1 MPNPLGTKAGDD
13 VLARLDELSAK
24 LETERRIREVTD
36 HIHTATLDEIILSV
50 REDVQRL
57 VGCELVSI
65 FAKDPAKDELVTKS
79 MDGEEVK
86 EIRVPVA
93 SNSIVGY
100 VALKKRI
107 VRISDAYDP
116 KSVAAVDPILK
127 FDATWDKKTG
137 FKTKQILAVP
147 ILKDARL
154 FGVIEC
160 MNAPHNMAFR
170 EDHMVIVEDLA
181 KTLGTAFANQ
191 QKVAVRTS
199 PYDTLIRAGRLSQEQ
214 VDQAVQAGQKNGM
227 SAEYNIIQNCKISKD
242 DLGKS
247 LSDFYRVPFLSY
259 ATGYFA
265 PMDLLEKFTLD
276 LLKHHSFVPVSK
288 AGNRA
293 TVLMANPKN
302 LSLRDDIAK
311 RLGLE
316 IIVNVAI
323 REDIN
328 DFIDSF
334 LGASVKAVASAEL
347 NDLMSEIASED
358 ATNKSAAGEEKS
370 SDNDK
375 DKANEA
381 ALVRLVNAI
390 IEKANDMGASDIHI
404 EPRMEGPVVV
414 RIRIDGSCSNMPG
427 LPEIPNG
434 NGRAMVARI
443 KIMSNLD
450 IAERS
455 FPQDGKIP
463 FKKFG
468 ARDIEL
474 RVATIP
480 TTGGQEDA
488 VLRILAASKPIPI
501 EKLGMEQDNL
511 DKFKTI
517 VEQPYGIFLCVG
529 PTGSGKTTTLHSGL
543 GYLNKPDVKIWT
555 AEDPV
560 EITQNGLRQV
570 SVMPK
575 IGFTFEKALRSFLRL
590 DPDIIMIGEMRDLE
604 TASAA
609 IEASLTGHMVFST
622 LHTNNAPETVTRLL
636 DMGLDP
642 YTFGDSLLGILAQRL
657 LRTLC
662 KECKERY
669 VPDEAEWAKLK
680 HEFGDDALWDKQ
692 GFVREKVELA
702 RARGCERCNKSGYK
716 GRAGIH
722 ELLAVD
728 DEIRHLIYG
737 KELSS
742 KVRDLGIKKG
752 MVMLNQDGIRKVV
765 KGLCD
770 LAEVRAVCMK

>member
-36 HIHTATLDEIILSV
+36 QIHTASLDEIILSV

-57 VGCELVSI
+57 VGCERVSI
-65 FAKDPAKDELVTKS
+65 FAKDPGKEEMITKS
-79 MDGEEVK
+79 MDGNEVK
-86 EIRVPVA
+86 EIRVPIA

-107 VRISDAYDP
+107 IRISDAYDP

-127 FDATWDKKTG
+127 FDSSWDKKTG

-147 ILKDARL
+147 IMKDAKI

-160 MNAPHNMAFR
+160 LNAPHGMAFR

-181 KTLGTAFANQ
+181 KTLGTAFSNQ
-191 QKVAVRTS
+191 QRAAVRTS
-199 PYDTLIRAGRLSQEQ
+199 PYDSLIRGGRLTQDQ
-214 VDQAVQAGQKNGM
+214 VDQAAAQGQKSGFSVEQVLIN
-227 SAEYNIIQNCKISKD
+227 NFKVPKD
-242 DLGKS
+242 ELGKS
-247 LSDFYRVPFLSY
+247 LSDFYRVPFMSY
-259 ATGYFA
+259 STGHFA
-265 PMDLLEKFTLD
+265 PMELLEKFTLD
-276 LLKHHSFVPVSK
+276 LLKHHSFVPISK

-302 LSLRDDIAK
+302 LSLRDDIAR

-316 IIVNVAI
+316 ILVNVAI

-328 DFIDSF
+328 EFIDSF
-334 LGASVKAVASAEL
+334 LAAQVKAVGSAEL
-347 NDLMSEIASED
+347 NSLMSEIASED
-358 ATNKSAAGEEKS
+358 ATNKSASEEKS
-370 SDNDK
+370 ADNDK

-414 RIRIDGSCSNMPG
+414 RVRIDGSCTNVPG

-443 KIMSNLD
+443 KIMANLD
-450 IAERS
+450 IAERR

-501 EKLGMEQDNL
+501 EKLGMELDNL

-543 GYLNKPDVKIWT
+543 GFLNKPDVKIWT

-570 SVMPK
+570 SVLPK

-669 VPDEAEWAKLK
+669 VPDQAEWEKLR
-680 HEFGDDALWDKQ
+680 HEFGDDALFDKQ
-692 GFVREKVELA
+692 GYVREKVELC

-722 ELLAVD
+722 ELLLVD
-728 DEIRHLIYG
+728 DEIRHMIYG

-742 KVRDLGIKKG
+742 KVRELAVKKG
-752 MVMLNQDGIRKVV
+752 MVMLKQDGIRKIM
-765 KGLCD
+765 KGLVD

>member
-1 MPNPLGTKAGDD
+1 MPNPLGAKAGDD
-13 VLARLDELSAK
+13 VLARLDELSSK

-36 HIHTATLDEIILSV
+36 QIHTASLDEIILSV

-57 VGCELVSI
+57 VGCERVSI
-65 FAKDPAKDELVTKS
+65 FAKDPNKEEMITKS
-79 MDGEEVK
+79 MDGSEVK

-147 ILKDARL
+147 IMKDAKL

-160 MNAPHNMAFR
+160 MNAPHGMAFR

-181 KTLGTAFANQ
+181 KTLGTAFSNHHRNAL
-191 QKVAVRTS
+191 RTS
-199 PYDTLIRAGRLSQEQ
+199 PYDSLIRGGRLSQDQ
-214 VDQAVQAGQKNGM
+214 IDQATAIGQKNG
-227 SAEYNIIQNCKISKD
+227 SSVEQVLINTFKIAKEE
-242 DLGKS
+242 LGKS
-247 LSDFYRVPFLSY
+247 LSDFYRVPFMAYS
-259 ATGYFA
+259 TGHFA

-276 LLKHHSFVPVSK
+276 LLKHHSFVPISK

-302 LSLRDDIAK
+302 LSLRDDIAR
-311 RLGLE
+311 RLGMEVL
-316 IIVNVAI
+316 VNVAI

-328 DFIDSF
+328 EFIDSF
-334 LGASVKAVASAEL
+334 LAATVKTVGSAEL
-347 NDLMSEIASED
+347 NSLMSEIASED
-358 ATNKSAAGEEKS
+358 ATNKSASEEKS
-370 SDNDK
+370 ADSDK

-414 RIRIDGSCSNMPG
+414 RVRIDGSCTNVPG

-443 KIMSNLD
+443 KIMANLD
-450 IAERS
+450 IAERR

-501 EKLGMEQDNL
+501 EKLGMETDNL
-511 DKFKTI
+511 DKFKQI

-543 GYLNKPDVKIWT
+543 GFLNKPDVKIWT

-570 SVMPK
+570 SVLPK

-669 VPDEAEWAKLK
+669 TPDQAEWDKLR
-680 HEFGDDALWDKQ
+680 HEFGDDALFDKQ
-692 GFVREKVELA
+692 GYVREKTELA

-722 ELLAVD
+722 ELLLVD

-742 KVRDLGIKKG
+742 KVRALAVQKG
-752 MVMLNQDGIRKVV
+752 MVMLKQDGIRKIM

-770 LAEVRAVCMK
+770 LTEVRAVCMK